1 MRVVVLKTFFTFLK
15 GTLCLEI
22 IWRNTMSTEHEMK
35 TLEQVKQTI
44 EDLLIQYEIDSTE
57 TSKVSN
63 TSEKTLLKIGTELV
77 YVSSN
82 MTDKEFNTLKTETA
96 NRLGNDASNI
106 NKVIKIAK
114 NRAIMENKDSLPTG
128 WGSLYLLAQI
138 EPNEFDEFMA
148 DNDVNTKTTRK
159 ELAEM
164 IAAFKGTV
172 PTAKKPS
179 VRLVVKPIKS
189 NSILAMG
196 LSEFELLL
204 AAFALQH
211 GWEVLKSKDDTIE
224 NAANAKADEIDE
236 NSSAENE
243 PEYQQKVEVNG

>member
-1 MRVVVLKTFFTFLK
+1 
-15 GTLCLEI
+15 
-22 IWRNTMSTEHEMK
+22 MSTTNEMK

-44 EDLLIQYEIDSTE
+44 EELLIQYEIDSSE

-63 TSEKTLLKIGTELV
+63 TSEKTLLKIGVELV
-77 YVSSN
+77 YVSSS
-82 MTDKEFNTLKTETA
+82 MTGKEFNALKKETA

-128 WGSLYLLAQI
+128 WGSLYLLTQI
-138 EPNEFDEFMA
+138 EPSEFDSFLI
-148 DNDVNTKTTRK
+148 DNRVNPRTTRK
-159 ELAEM
+159 QLAEM
-164 IAAFKGTV
+164 IASFKGTV
-172 PTAKKPS
+172 PVAKKPS

-189 NSILAMG
+189 NSTQATGLA
-196 LSEFELLL
+196 EFELLL
-204 AAFALQH
+204 AAFAQQH
-211 GWEVLKSKDDTIE
+211 GWEVLKSKDDVIE
-224 NAANAKADEIDE
+224 NAVKPEAVDIYE